1 MATDMTPDEIA
12 KLISDKTTALNN
24 GYISQKEYND
34 AVNDAK
40 VGLKGY
46 SAELRQQAETLKKS
60 ISGLGSKL
68 IAGEEGSS
76 VYNDTI
82 KSAADTF
89 DTFISKVP
97 LVGWAFGKAGKALAA
112 YMVAVN
118 KQSDAIFQTYQDI
131 SHSGLAIGMDDT
143 FKTLQSMGYSVKELG
158 NMAKVLKENS
168 EPLANLG
175 GTAAQGVKQLAD
187 ASRDIH
193 NSGVD
198 TELKRLGMTTDDINN
213 GMAGYIKMQQLSG
226 SSQRQDHEL
235 LAASATEYIKQQ
247 DLLAKLTGLNAEQQ
261 NKAYEAAMA
270 HEEFAITQHELQ
282 KTAQAGG
289 PEGARALAEFERN
302 RELSVLMTA
311 ASPGLAAG
319 MEQFLSG
326 GMASEGARKFAQSF
340 PNAAAAIRG
349 GEKDAKKI
357 MAIAKAEVSNTIENN
372 KNQARAGVSGKF
384 VQPMSDMIKL
394 AGSNTKDLVEAS
406 KQATEMQEEQIA
418 GADEGASAQVKLRQ
432 SELNIAQKHDKF
444 LNIGIVPTGKAM
456 KALAETIENGSDVL
470 GKLLGREGSI
480 GGGSTFLGRV
490 TNFITGKPSGAT
502 RSIAPPAGPAGAA
515 PGATAPTTPGAAPT
529 TPGAALPVDKIIS
542 FSGGTGSKNHFDQLN
557 PTVLSSFT
565 QMAQAYYDSTGKK
578 LQVNSAFR
586 SIAEQA
592 AVNSGGNPK
601 AAPGKS
607 LHNVGKA
614 VDINSSQ
621 VSELQSAGLLGK
633 FGFSPL
639 NGDPP
644 HIQMP
649 SAAEGGIL
657 SGPRTGFEAM
667 LHGTEAVIPLPDGKT
682 IPIQQR
688 SDGKAQE
695 QTKIIS
701 MKIAKLDQ
709 LIRGMQT
716 HYDISTKILQ
726 HQS

>member
-1 MATDMTPDEIA
+1 MANDMTPDEIA

-46 SAELRQQAETLKKS
+46 SAELRQQAETLKKN
-60 ISGLGSKL
+60 ISDLGSKL

-143 FKTLQSMGYSVKELG
+143 FKTLQGMGYSIKELG

-226 SSQRQDHEL
+226 SSQKQDHAL

-289 PEGARALAEFERN
+289 PEGAKALAEFERN

-357 MAIAKAEVSNTIENN
+357 MAIAKAEVSTTIENN

-394 AGSNTKDLVEAS
+394 AGSNTKDLVESS

-432 SELNIAQKHDKF
+432 GELNIAQKHDKF

-470 GKLLGREGSI
+470 GKLLGREGRV
-480 GGGSTFLGRV
+480 GGGNTFLGRI
-490 TNFITGKPSGAT
+490 TNFITGKPSGGAP
-502 RSIAPPAGPAGAA
+502 RSMAPPAGAA
-515 PGATAPTTPGAAPT
+515 PGAPPSTAPGAAPT

-557 PTVLSSFT
+557 PTVMTSFT
-565 QMAQAYYDSTGKK
+565 QMAQAYHDSTGKK

-592 AVNSGGNPK
+592 QVNSGGNPR

-701 MKIAKLDQ
+701 MKIVKLDQ

>member
-1 MATDMTPDEIA
+1 MATEMTPDEIA

-34 AVNDAK
+34 AVKDAK

-226 SSQRQDHEL
+226 NSQKQDHAL

-247 DLLAKLTGLNAEQQ
+247 DLLTKLTGLNAEQQ

-270 HEEFAITQHELQ
+270 HEEFAITQYELQ
-282 KTAQAGG
+282 KTAKGGG
-289 PEGARALAEFERN
+289 PGGEEALAIFERN
-302 RELSVLMTA
+302 KELSVLMTA
-311 ASPGLAAG
+311 ESPGLAAG
-319 MEQFLSG
+319 MEKFLSG
-326 GMASEGARKFAQSF
+326 GMASESARKFAQSF

-357 MAIAKAEVSNTIENN
+357 MAIARAEVSTTIENN

-394 AGSNTKDLVEAS
+394 AGSNTKDLVESS

-470 GKLLGREGSI
+470 GKLLGREGRV
-480 GGGSTFLGRV
+480 GGGNTFLGRI
-490 TNFITGKPSGAT
+490 TNFITGKPSGSAT
-502 RSIAPPAGPAGAA
+502 RSVAPPTA
-515 PGATAPTTPGAAPT
+515 PGTAPT

-542 FSGGTGSKNHFDQLN
+542 FGGGTGSKNHFDQLN
-557 PTVLSSFT
+557 PTVLSNFT
-565 QMAQAYYDSTGKK
+565 QMAQAYFDTTGKK

-586 SIAEQA
+586 SPAEQA
-592 AVNSGGNPK
+592 QVNSGGNPK

-614 VDINSSQ
+614 VDINSGQ